1 MSDLDLQKS
10 GTKIITII
18 ATILVTLVVLLK
30 SDLDVQQPHIWGGFV
45 ERKLVLSFSFRCDQI
60 QERNC
65 YEYGHTLLCYLRQTW
80 MFNNPIWSR
89 FVGQKLVLS
98 FSLRCEQSRDRNSY
112 EYGHTLLGCLS
123 WTWITSEVGLL
134 KNSSCL
140 VSSSLRCD
148 QIQYSNSY

>member
-1 MSDLDLQKS
+1 
-10 GTKIITII
+10 
-18 ATILVTLVVLLK
+18 LLRFW
-30 SDLDVQQPHIWGGFV
+30 SH
-45 ERKLVLSFSFRCDQI
+45 DQI

-65 YEYGHTLLCYLRQTW
+65 YEYGHTVVLLKLDLDHLRGGFIEQKLMLSSSLRCDQSHDSNSYEYGHTLLCYLRQTW